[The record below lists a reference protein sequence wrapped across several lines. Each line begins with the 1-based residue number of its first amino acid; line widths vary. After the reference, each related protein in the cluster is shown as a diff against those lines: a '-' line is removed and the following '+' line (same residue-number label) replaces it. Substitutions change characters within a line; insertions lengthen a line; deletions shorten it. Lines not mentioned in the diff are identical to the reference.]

1 MVMQAEKLQHKA
13 RATML
18 MQNNAVALNLQEDI
32 DTKAFQFTEKIC
44 FIIVPILKCS
54 INKSVW
60 TLEDSEK
67 NHWWTKV
74 I

>member
-1 MVMQAEKLQHKA
+1 MVMQAEKLQHKVGA
-13 RATML
+13 AML

-32 DTKAFQFTEKIC
+32 DTKAFQFTEKMC

-54 INKSVW
+54 INKIVW

-67 NHWWTKV
+67 NNGELKV

>member
-1 MVMQAEKLQHKA
+1 MVMQAEKLQHKV

-44 FIIVPILKCS
+44 FIIVPRKKPLV
-54 INKSVW
+54 N
-60 TLEDSEK
+60 
-67 NHWWTKV
+67 
-74 I
+74 